1 MPGYFVL
8 DGRGP
13 PGALGKAAPVADNN
27 VFGQAEAAQAAVG
40 PHGFAV
46 DGFGIV
52 GHDNAKIDVA
62 LPLDG
67 SPFGLGAEEVDL
79 LRRKLVLETADNFLG
94 LLSVQNNSDSIHC
107 AKRGEKTKG
116 GRRQGGGEK
125 RRKDEVGRKK
135 GEGNGEGRGKDE
147 G

>member
-1 MPGYFVL
+1 LVDASTVPGYFVL
-8 DGRGP
+8 DGRDP
-13 PGALGKAAPVADNN
+13 PGALGKATPVADNN

-46 DGFGIV
+46 DGFAIV

-94 LLSVQNNSDSIHC
+94 LLSVQNHSDSIHC
-107 AKRGEKTKG
+107 AISGSKTKCGTPQEGGKPESGEREGAG
-116 GRRQGGGEK
+116 GR
-125 RRKDEVGRKK
+125 DV
-135 GEGNGEGRGKDE
+135 
-147 G
+147 